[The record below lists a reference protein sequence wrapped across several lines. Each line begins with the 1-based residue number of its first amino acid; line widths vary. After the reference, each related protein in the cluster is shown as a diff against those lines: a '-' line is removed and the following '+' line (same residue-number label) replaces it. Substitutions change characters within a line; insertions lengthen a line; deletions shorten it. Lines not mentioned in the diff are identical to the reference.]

1 MLWVC
6 SRVDNARIVLMALK
20 YVSPHPGLKKK
31 FFSELPFHLISPLV
45 LGTIV
50 YWLAHLR
57 NTFQHFVVFMAI
69 ITLES
74 IAAVAVGMAIRCVP
88 SARELLV

>member
-1 MLWVC
+1 MLLI
-6 SRVDNARIVLMALK
+6 DQQ
-20 YVSPHPGLKKK
+20 

-50 YWLAHLR
+50 YWLAHLQPTLER
-57 NTFQHFVVFMAI
+57 FMVFMAI

-74 IAAVAVGMAIRCVP
+74 IAAVAVGMAIRCVRP
-88 SARELLV
+88 SIARSLIPTSGR

>member
-1 MLWVC
+1 MFLPT
-6 SRVDNARIVLMALK
+6 RPQK
-20 YVSPHPGLKKK
+20 Q

-88 SARELLV
+88 SARELLA

>member
-1 MLWVC
+1 MFAIGCAPCWRCDRAHGTLYPPLPP
-6 SRVDNARIVLMALK
+6 SQ
-20 YVSPHPGLKKK
+20 
-31 FFSELPFHLISPLV
+31 FFSELPFHLISPVV

-57 NTFQHFVVFMAI
+57 DTFQHFAVFMTI

-88 SARELLV
+88 PARWLL

>member
-1 MLWVC
+1 MRNEHA
-6 SRVDNARIVLMALK
+6 RVSFDKVPPLLTYIHTYIYTHIYILQ
-20 YVSPHPGLKKK
+20 

-50 YWLAHLR
+50 YWLANLR
-57 NTFQHFVVFMAI
+57 PEVGRFFVFMGI

-74 IAAVAVGMAIRCVP
+74 IAAVALGMAIR
-88 SARELLV
+88 

>member
-1 MLWVC
+1 MC
-6 SRVDNARIVLMALK
+6 SCIMTLCTPPPQTK
-20 YVSPHPGLKKK
+20 QTQ

-57 NTFQHFVVFMAI
+57 GTFQHFAVFMAI

-74 IAAVAVGMAIRCVP
+74 IAAVAVGMAIRCVW
-88 SARELLV
+88 LL